1 MSQGNTGLRWP
12 VLGPALQPSSPVAQ
26 GNRPLLLAD
35 LHISEEKLPVG
46 REGPCGGETGLHI
59 PSPSPAS
66 LFLEESAAV
75 HTSWHR
81 GSESP
86 VHLPQAQQPPDPRGA
101 GTQASKPLSVRLR
114 PFEGLQRAPA
124 PHPKVPLRL
133 EKKALSAIC
142 PTAPAPRVAGGI
154 SLQPFGKRRPP
165 RLVLNSAGP
174 PTEVSREDYVSGHLG
189 TCPAPAL

>member
-12 VLGPALQPSSPVAQ
+12 VPGPALQPSSPVAQ

-46 REGPCGGETGLHI
+46 REGPCGGEPGLHI

-142 PTAPAPRVAGGI
+142 PMAPAPRVAGGI